1 MSGIMSRRGVGGI
14 TVDGHQDPA
23 QGLVVDEISAGAVP
37 WRHGAASEQVQM
49 SSISSDLKSAP
60 ALKRFG
66 IAKERISSLFEDARS
81 LLDDSVQRLN
91 DVGDGDDDVVALLA
105 SARGLLEQ
113 NRGKLSNVSE
123 KVKSNQMK
131 VAFFGRTSNGKSSVI
146 NAMLRDRILP
156 SGIGHTTSCFC
167 CVEGTSE
174 TTPFLQQDGSP
185 HRQSVQV
192 GHARFFIR
200 HAVQF

>member
-1 MSGIMSRRGVGGI
+1 MSGIPLSGVGDGI
-14 TVDGHQDPA
+14 AGLGTGNRTVDGFPTQNMLTGGEHQVDSA
-23 QGLVVDEISAGAVP
+23 Q
-37 WRHGAASEQVQM
+37 WRGGAASDYVQHIPTV
-49 SSISSDLKSAP
+49 STNLRNAP

-81 LLDDSVQRLN
+81 LLDDSVQRLA
-91 DVGDGDDDVVALLA
+91 DVSDASDDVTSLLA
-105 SARGLLEQ
+105 QTRSSLEQ
-113 NRGKLSNVSE
+113 NRGKLANVCE
-123 KVKSNQMK
+123 KVKSNKMK

-167 CVEGTSE
+167 CVEGTGE
-174 TTPFLQQDGSP
+174 TSPFLQQAGSP

-192 GHARFFIR
+192 SPADT
-200 HAVQF
+200 